1 MNSYSKKVTLKYS
14 DIGIANK
21 LNLKS
26 LIKYLQDAAGEHS
39 DLAGY
44 GISNIE
50 KTHLAWLVLNWKV
63 KMISHPHYNEE
74 ITIKTWARSLEKVY
88 SYRDFEIL
96 DSNNNLVA
104 IASSKWLLV
113 DSDTKKIKHITEDIV
128 NSYGLNNKAVF
139 NVNLDEKPKV
149 PENNSLNFTYKVQ
162 RRDIDTNHH
171 VNNLFYIDFA
181 LETIPE
187 NIYLSNE
194 FNNIEIFYKKE
205 IKYGEIINCY
215 YSFEDNKHIVTIK
228 SEDNFILHS
237 IITLY

>member
-113 DSDTKKIKHITEDIV
+113 DSNTKKIKHITEDIV

-139 NVNLDEKPKV
+139 NVSLDEKPKV

-228 SEDNFILHS
+228 SEDNSILHS

>member
-44 GISNIE
+44 GIRNIE

>member
-74 ITIKTWARSLEKVY
+74 ITIKTWARSFEKVY

-139 NVNLDEKPKV
+139 NVSLDEKPKV

-228 SEDNFILHS
+228 SEDNSILHS

>member
-1 MNSYSKKVTLKYS
+1 MNSYLKKVTLKYS

-113 DSDTKKIKHITEDIV
+113 DSNTKKIKHITEDIV

-228 SEDNFILHS
+228 SEDNSILHS

>member
-139 NVNLDEKPKV
+139 NVSLDEKPKV

-228 SEDNFILHS
+228 SDDNSILHS

>member
-74 ITIKTWARSLEKVY
+74 ITIKTWARRLEKVY

-96 DSNNNLVA
+96 DSNNNLFA

-113 DSDTKKIKHITEDIV
+113 DSNTKKIKHITEDIV

-228 SEDNFILHS
+228 SEDNSILHS

>member
-228 SEDNFILHS
+228 SEDNSILHS

>member
-113 DSDTKKIKHITEDIV
+113 DSNTKKIKHITEDIV

-205 IKYGEIINCY
+205 IKYREIINCY

-228 SEDNFILHS
+228 SEDNSILHS

>member
-74 ITIKTWARSLEKVY
+74 ITIKTWARSLEKIY

-139 NVNLDEKPKV
+139 NVSLDEKPKV

-228 SEDNFILHS
+228 SEDNSILHS

>member
-113 DSDTKKIKHITEDIV
+113 DSNTKKIKHITEDIV

-228 SEDNFILHS
+228 SDDNSILHS

>member
-96 DSNNNLVA
+96 DSDNNLVA

-139 NVNLDEKPKV
+139 NVSLDEKPKV

-228 SEDNFILHS
+228 SEDNSILHS

>member
-1 MNSYSKKVTLKYS
+1 MNIYSKKITLKYN

-63 KMISHPHYNEE
+63 KMLSHPHYNEE

-139 NVNLDEKPKV
+139 NVSLDEKPKV

-228 SEDNFILHS
+228 SEDNSILHS

>member
-1 MNSYSKKVTLKYS
+1 ML
-14 DIGIANK
+14 

-74 ITIKTWARSLEKVY
+74 ITIKTWARRLEKVY

-96 DSNNNLVA
+96 DSNNNLFA

-113 DSDTKKIKHITEDIV
+113 DSNTKKIKHITEDIV

-171 VNNLFYIDFA
+171 VNNGQYVRMATAYLPDDFPVREMRA
-181 LETIPE
+181 EYRRQAKLGDMIQPMRYEMEDGYLVVLQDPE
-187 NIYLSNE
+187 GQVY
-194 FNNIEIFYKKE
+194 
-205 IKYGEIINCY
+205 C
-215 YSFEDNKHIVTIK
+215 VVR
-228 SEDNFILHS
+228 FIR
-237 IITLY
+237 

>member
-96 DSNNNLVA
+96 DSDNNLVA

-139 NVNLDEKPKV
+139 NVSLDEKPKV

-228 SEDNFILHS
+228 SEDNYILHS

>member
-139 NVNLDEKPKV
+139 NVSLDEKTKV

-228 SEDNFILHS
+228 SEDNSILHS

>member
-26 LIKYLQDAAGEHS
+26 LIKYLQDAAGEDS

-113 DSDTKKIKHITEDIV
+113 DSNTKKIKHITEDIV

-228 SEDNFILHS
+228 SEDNSILHS